1 MVWADS
7 SPEELSR
14 EPEEWEL
21 SGLRSKELARA
32 AELGSMSRLLPQ
44 TAVIMDSFK
53 EAIIQQL
60 DSSGVL
66 DPIRVQ
72 LRALVYSAV
81 EAKARPKVDR
91 SDACKATDSEEGQL
105 AAYLFKDFLET
116 FKASYTLNVFLPEC
130 KVTDAEPELLKKL
143 EIAREP
149 GLPLI
154 FSLFKHLLPA
164 GHASKHA
171 PMPFRGEPVVM
182 ERPTAAEQVP
192 VFNSKPVTQ
201 VSTGSYAALDLAE
214 PKGNLA
220 AALDLAVPAR
230 NPEDPNVERKRL
242 TEIEVTNTQKRIA
255 QFEQSDKKGKLMEIR
270 ADLEGSDEKYEE
282 DFEE

>member
-1 MVWADS
+1 MQWA
-7 SPEELSR
+7 PCRRIITQL
-14 EPEEWEL
+14 
-21 SGLRSKELARA
+21 
-32 AELGSMSRLLPQ
+32 
-44 TAVIMDSFK
+44 IMDSFK

-91 SDACKATDSEEGQL
+91 SDAYKATDSDEGQL

-116 FKASYTLNVFLPEC
+116 YKAGYTLNVFLPEC
-130 KVTDAEPELLKKL
+130 KVAEAEPDLLKKL

-154 FSLFKHLLPA
+154 FSLFKRLLPA
-164 GHASKHA
+164 HASKHA
-171 PMPFRGEPVVM
+171 PMPYRGEPVVV
-182 ERPTAAEQVP
+182 ERPTAAEQRAEPIP
-192 VFNSKPVTQ
+192 VLNLKPVSQ

-220 AALDLAVPAR
+220 AALDLAMPSR
-230 NPEDPNVERKRL
+230 NADDSTTGERKRL
-242 TEIEVTNTQKRIA
+242 SEIEVNAT
-255 QFEQSDKKGKLMEIR
+255 
-270 ADLEGSDEKYEE
+270 
-282 DFEE
+282 